1 MLNYLSSISL
11 SFQIIYM
18 LFHCFYCFF
27 VCLDGSLSVCRPNY
41 ASGLVPVSPVA
52 PVTSTS
58 TSTEII
64 TPQEIES
71 IENIISNSD
80 DDISVSST
88 SSSSSSAIPTSFTTS
103 NSIQNNI
110 ENNNEN
116 SIQNLKDNQR
126 NKVLMKKENSK
137 TKPFSDN
144 FFQFTEIDRNPLHTK
159 RITGIKILR
168 QEKVSFVTCSLDKK
182 LVCVDAEKGVVKYTT
197 VLDGIPLCMSVDD
210 TGAYI
215 VLGFLDGRVQFFSG
229 KNGRKIMEFTAH
241 TKKVNNEILISFC
254 FILSY
259 LIK

>member
-1 MLNYLSSISL
+1 
-11 SFQIIYM
+11 
-18 LFHCFYCFF
+18 
-27 VCLDGSLSVCRPNY
+27 VCRPNY

-52 PVTSTS
+52 PVSSTSSTTS
-58 TSTEII
+58 TSTEVV

-80 DDISVSST
+80 DDISVSSK
-88 SSSSSSAIPTSFTTS
+88 SSSSSSSSIPTSFTPS
-103 NSIQNNI
+103 NSIQNKI
-110 ENNNEN
+110 ENNDNNNQSKNEN
-116 SIQNLKDNQR
+116 NIQNINNNQR
-126 NKVLMKKENSK
+126 NKVLIEKENSK

-182 LVCVDAEKGVVKYTT
+182 LVCVDAENGVVKYTT
-197 VLDGIPLCMSVDD
+197 VLDGIPLCMSVDE

-241 TKKVNNEILISFC
+241 IKKVIHEIFISF
-254 FILSY
+254 FY
-259 LIK
+259 LII

>member
-1 MLNYLSSISL
+1 
-11 SFQIIYM
+11 
-18 LFHCFYCFF
+18 
-27 VCLDGSLSVCRPNY
+27 VCRPNY
-41 ASGLVPVSPVA
+41 ASGLVPVSPVG
-52 PVTSTS
+52 PVSSTSTS

-80 DDISVSST
+80 DDISVSSK
-88 SSSSSSAIPTSFTTS
+88 SSSTSAIPTTFTTS
-103 NSIQNNI
+103 NSIQNKI
-110 ENNNEN
+110 ENNDNNNKSNNEN
-116 SIQNLKDNQR
+116 NFQNINNNIR
-126 NKVLMKKENSK
+126 NKVLIEKENSK

-168 QEKVSFVTCSLDKK
+168 QEKVTFVTCSLDKK
-182 LVCVDAEKGVVKYTT
+182 LVCVDAENGVVKYTT
-197 VLDGIPLCMSVDD
+197 ALDGIPLCMSVDE

-241 TKKVNNEILISFC
+241 TKKVIHEVLISF
-254 FILSY
+254 FSL
-259 LIK
+259 LR

>member
-1 MLNYLSSISL
+1 M
-11 SFQIIYM
+11 
-18 LFHCFYCFF
+18 
-27 VCLDGSLSVCRPNY
+27 CRPNY

-52 PVTSTS
+52 PASSTS

-80 DDISVSST
+80 DDISVSSK
-88 SSSSSSAIPTSFTTS
+88 SSSSSSSSIPTSFTTS
-103 NSIQNNI
+103 NSIENKIENNDMNNQSNNQ
-110 ENNNEN
+110 NNNEN
-116 SIQNLKDNQR
+116 NIQNINNNQR
-126 NKVLMKKENSK
+126 NKVLIENENSK

-182 LVCVDAEKGVVKYTT
+182 LVCVDAENGVVKYTT
-197 VLDGIPLCMSVDD
+197 VLDGIPLCMSVDE

-241 TKKVNNEILISFC
+241 TKKVNKS
-254 FILSY
+254 
-259 LIK
+259 